1 MRILIIIHKGINYGG
16 TEMKGLFLDKKKLTA
31 GLLATMAAVL
41 LTGCGST
48 QTSDTAE
55 TETLAEVTETIAYT
69 AVMPTATEEADIYVQ
84 AIDGLAEDFI
94 CGMDASEVLAEERS
108 GVVYYNYDGEEQDIF
123 QTMADA
129 GINYIRLRVWNDPY
143 DEDGN
148 GYGGCDT
155 DLETAIELGQ
165 RATQYGMKVCIDFHY
180 SDFWSDPNRQLAP
193 KAWADMDID
202 EKSTALYEFTIDS
215 LNQLIE
221 AGVDVGMVQVGN
233 EINNGMAGES
243 AVAKKMQLLVS
254 GCQAVRDVAAAQ
266 NADIKVVVHYTDID
280 DYTEIKKAALDLNKY
295 EVDYDIFGISF
306 YTMWGATTEDMEAV
320 ADLIQDTYGKQVMVA
335 ETSYCYTAEDGD
347 GYGNSY
353 PTVSDDGTVT
363 YEEGYAP
370 SVQGQASL
378 VRDVCA
384 AASDNGLLGVFYWG
398 GTWIPVQEYDAA
410 AADAAEVL
418 ASNEEKWETYGTGW
432 ASSYAAAY
440 DSYSVDYGGCAWDN
454 QAMFDFSGHPLAS
467 LNVFKYL
474 RYGATAPLAV
484 LDYTQVTVVADLGTE
499 PVMPNAVDVYYND
512 GTSGEAAVV
521 WDADQLAAIGGE
533 AGTYEVT
540 GTFEDGTEIEATV
553 RIQAVSYLQ
562 NGSFADRSEGWT
574 VTGVEATEEDDD
586 GQTGFQENTWNS
598 YDNGL
603 EDMAFHFTANSGD
616 MDFTLERTTT
626 ELAAGTY
633 TLSVQ
638 ADGSVSDG
646 SNVELY
652 AYTTDASSQQT
663 AEITLTGWGNWE
675 TGTIA
680 AIEVAEG
687 ETLTLGVH
695 VKCASGD
702 YGDIDEF
709 VLAAAE

>member
-1 MRILIIIHKGINYGG
+1 
-16 TEMKGLFLDKKKLTA
+16 MKGLFLDKKKLTA

-84 AIDGLAEDFI
+84 AIDGLTEDFI

-398 GTWIPVQEYDAA
+398 GTWIPVQEYDAD